1 MILDAEFHNF
11 VQGDLSISEYCRCL
25 KGMADAFGDLG
36 EVVLDRSLMLIM
48 LCSLNG
54 HFSHMAALLKQ
65 QCPFLTFI
73 DVRNDLQLEEIELA
87 SKPGSSA
94 TAIVAYTASAGCAP
108 SARPSVLS
116 PVCLPMLSNTVAK
129 NNNYRKNNSKQ
140 GGSNQQQGGSK
151 QQHCFFA
158 TPTATNSWL
167 RSLQLYG
174 APRVSGP
181 GWLGPRPGMPPQAPL
196 AQ

>member
-1 MILDAEFHNF
+1 MILDGEFHNF

-25 KGMADAFGDLG
+25 KGMADALGHLG
-36 EVVLDRSLMLIM
+36 EVVLDRSLKLIV

-65 QCPFLTFI
+65 QCPFPTFAV
-73 DVRNDLQLEEIELA
+73 VRNDLQLEEIELA

-94 TAIVAYTASAGCAP
+94 TAIVAYMASAGHAP

-116 PVCLPMLSNTVAK
+116 PVYLPMLNNTVAK
-129 NNNYRKNNSKQ
+129 KNNYCKNNSKQ

-151 QQHCFFA
+151 QQHRFF
-158 TPTATNSWL
+158 ATNSWL
-167 RSLQLYG
+167 GSLQLYR
-174 APRVSGP
+174 APHVSGP
-181 GWLGPRPGMPPQAPL
+181 GLLGPRPGMPPQAPL